1 LQSKFFP
8 HFKIGHSNILI
19 LRHIRH
25 DFLDE
30 LKTIHATIN
39 NIRCPTDIT
48 TMAFVYIASI
58 QETGK
63 ASAKEG
69 KHKQ

>member
-1 LQSKFFP
+1 LD
-8 HFKIGHSNILI
+8 SNILI

-39 NIRCPTDIT
+39 NIRCPTDIKA
-48 TMAFVYIASI
+48 TMAFALHKSRK
-58 QETGK
+58 Q

>member
-1 LQSKFFP
+1 LD
-8 HFKIGHSNILI
+8 SNILI

-39 NIRCPTDIT
+39 NIRCPTDQNHNGFCT
-48 TMAFVYIASI
+48 AIASI